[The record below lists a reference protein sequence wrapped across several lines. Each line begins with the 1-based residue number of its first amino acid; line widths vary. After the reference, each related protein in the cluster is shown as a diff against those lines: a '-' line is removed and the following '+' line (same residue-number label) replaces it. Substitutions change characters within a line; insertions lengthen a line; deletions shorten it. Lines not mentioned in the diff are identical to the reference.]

1 MFSSAS
7 YWAVQMN
14 HQDMVGILELPQSKA
29 ATPQEYLALM
39 LSRNKCY
46 TLPPI
51 KKEKK
56 NKKGSKSKSPG
67 KKKKK

>member
-1 MFSSAS
+1 
-7 YWAVQMN
+7 MN

-39 LSRNKCY
+39 LSRNSSY

-56 NKKGSKSKSPG
+56 IKTGSKSKSPG